1 MLKNKNH
8 RNTWKDGFKARN
20 PKPCRSSKVHPEMVH
35 KELAKARNH
44 GWVGSQLELRKKKK
58 KKEEG
63 PEKQGQTRGG
73 SREER
78 TNSFSE

>member
-1 MLKNKNH
+1 
-8 RNTWKDGFKARN
+8 
-20 PKPCRSSKVHPEMVH
+20 MVH

-44 GWVGSQLELRKKKK
+44 GWVGSQLELRKKK